1 METEVSN
8 HLESHLFTLHCRHIP
23 TMATDNVSMECTVNV
38 RTIESGSFS
47 VSVPS
52 DQRGVVGVI
61 KAKLEELTGVS
72 ASRQRLLHR
81 GRELLG
87 SDDDTA
93 QSLGWGETVVLHMVT
108 QSAPG
113 SQQRSQG
120 QGAPPPAAGMPP
132 GDMPQV
138 LTDMLNSFAN
148 STGGRVAVGQI
159 SDAGDFGRMMSQIM
173 SGEGQI
179 ADPIGGRLLSGRIP
193 PLNQDGS
200 LRLGSSYDVLHRM
213 LRRLEDNNLDED
225 DVPGLQETSLEMFRD
240 EQHSRPFAAAV
251 IAFLSACRE
260 ILRGCTLNRETR
272 EVVNRVLRAAGQGTL
287 PLGVE
292 VESFPV
298 EDIGNERDANDYS
311 WLQNVSH
318 EDLTIVSAVSI
329 GELARRYLA
338 ILDQNDAPTGINA
351 TIGRVAERLRSISS
365 VSNHEETVAQIRL
378 VAGHLS
384 RIAVAGA
391 ELGRSMAYLT
401 SALEHNNMFFVQL
414 YPGYIE
420 MQNGLPRPHLG
431 ILHNMEAHRVVR
443 MVPDVMPGMP
453 TTGTIAGIMSVE
465 VPLPAGTATNNEGRD
480 TQADATRDENRNDAP
495 NTQGAPNVAPS
506 GVEGILRSIPQVE
519 QILSSLGGP
528 EASGNLGGIF
538 SNALRNVASSNVNMD
553 QIINDVKEAITQ
565 GLSAAAAQIRS
576 VSTVD
581 TPSLDQM
588 ISTAVPEITS
598 RVGNVLRTRVAS
610 IINAAGENHGAP
622 QQAPVPSTEP
632 SAPPPSEQMPASTAQ
647 TASPEPGNQKPADE
661 DKGFATEKT
670 RPEKDDASGSKKES
684 RPVMGL
690 GSAGLKKRKS
700 VEKPGP
706 SNAPK
711 LPLRPSRS
719 SSRTSAPSA
728 SAMQNIM
735 GQVMGSN
742 AGGPS
747 AGGGVDFGSLL
758 NSAGPLLGQM
768 MGGGSGRS
776 RNQAPLDIEEVLER
790 DISSAEERERWREH
804 LLQSRSK
811 HSSGGEESLSET
823 YLASI
828 PSNSGGNGF
837 LDGLL

>member
-87 SDDDTA
+87 NDDDTA

-251 IAFLSACRE
+251 MAFLSACRE

-298 EDIGNERDANDYS
+298 EDIGNERDAK
-311 WLQNVSH
+311 V
-318 EDLTIVSAVSI
+318 
-329 GELARRYLA
+329 
-338 ILDQNDAPTGINA
+338 
-351 TIGRVAERLRSISS
+351 
-365 VSNHEETVAQIRL
+365 
-378 VAGHLS
+378 
-384 RIAVAGA
+384 
-391 ELGRSMAYLT
+391 
-401 SALEHNNMFFVQL
+401 F
-414 YPGYIE
+414 
-420 MQNGLPRPHLG
+420 PR
-431 ILHNMEAHRVVR
+431 AC
-443 MVPDVMPGMP
+443 
-453 TTGTIAGIMSVE
+453 A
-465 VPLPAGTATNNEGRD
+465 
-480 TQADATRDENRNDAP
+480 
-495 NTQGAPNVAPS
+495 
-506 GVEGILRSIPQVE
+506 
-519 QILSSLGGP
+519 
-528 EASGNLGGIF
+528 
-538 SNALRNVASSNVNMD
+538 
-553 QIINDVKEAITQ
+553 
-565 GLSAAAAQIRS
+565 
-576 VSTVD
+576 
-581 TPSLDQM
+581 
-588 ISTAVPEITS
+588 
-598 RVGNVLRTRVAS
+598 
-610 IINAAGENHGAP
+610 
-622 QQAPVPSTEP
+622 
-632 SAPPPSEQMPASTAQ
+632 
-647 TASPEPGNQKPADE
+647 
-661 DKGFATEKT
+661 
-670 RPEKDDASGSKKES
+670 
-684 RPVMGL
+684 
-690 GSAGLKKRKS
+690 
-700 VEKPGP
+700 
-706 SNAPK
+706 
-711 LPLRPSRS
+711 
-719 SSRTSAPSA
+719 
-728 SAMQNIM
+728 
-735 GQVMGSN
+735 
-742 AGGPS
+742 
-747 AGGGVDFGSLL
+747 
-758 NSAGPLLGQM
+758 
-768 MGGGSGRS
+768 
-776 RNQAPLDIEEVLER
+776 
-790 DISSAEERERWREH
+790 
-804 LLQSRSK
+804 QSRSRPPPRCPLCAR
-811 HSSGGEESLSET
+811 H
-823 YLASI
+823 
-828 PSNSGGNGF
+828 
-837 LDGLL
+837 DGQAHTPPCGPQRRPMHWCRTRGA